1 MRGVSSGFVERE
13 ALTKTLMEKG
23 DVRRKVGGG
32 RGFLA
37 KKGSEHSWLWAGWG
51 DQGGAPSEQCFRE
64 GCHVIFSRR
73 GERRE
78 TVEVGK
84 GRRKRFNYPDDKAH
98 GHGNR
103 KG

>member
-37 KKGSEHSWLWAGWG
+37 KKGSEHGWLWAGLGGGLGVPGWG
-51 DQGGAPSEQCFRE
+51 SIRAVF
-64 GCHVIFSRR
+64 
-73 GERRE
+73 
-78 TVEVGK
+78 
-84 GRRKRFNYPDDKAH
+84 
-98 GHGNR
+98 
-103 KG
+103 

>member
-1 MRGVSSGFVERE
+1 MERE

-37 KKGSEHSWLWAGWG
+37 KKGSEHSWVWAGWG
-51 DQGGAPSEQCFRE
+51 TSVGLHQ
-64 GCHVIFSRR
+64 SRR

-84 GRRKRFNYPDDKAH
+84 GGRKRFNYPDDKAH